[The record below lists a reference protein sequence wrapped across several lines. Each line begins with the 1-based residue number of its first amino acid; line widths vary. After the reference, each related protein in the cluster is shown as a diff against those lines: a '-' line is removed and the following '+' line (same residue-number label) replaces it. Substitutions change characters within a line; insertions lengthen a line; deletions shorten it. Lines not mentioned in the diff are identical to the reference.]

1 MSENLQ
7 YWINQ
12 NGTQSGPHT
21 IEQLESM
28 ALDKAHTYVW
38 HKGMDG
44 WKRIDKIPELAHLTA
59 EPEPAAPQESAV
71 EPIEADAITEEPH
84 EAPTEEEAAAPV
96 PPEYVE
102 PEVQVPPFVPQM
114 PPQMQQMQAPAPEC
128 PPTNLVAAIVCAVLC
143 CTPLAVVAIVLAVMT
158 KNKYSAG
165 EYAKPTNTANGERG
179 SAYCRWCS
187 PFCLCHSPC
196 LCCRPCE
203 CPSTRK
209 SHTLSSQWRWQ

>member
-59 EPEPAAPQESAV
+59 APEPAAPQVSAV
-71 EPIEADAITEEPH
+71 EPIEAEAIAEEPH
-84 EAPTEEEAAAPV
+84 EAPAKEDATAPV

-114 PPQMQQMQAPAPEC
+114 PPQMQQMQAPASGC

-143 CTPLAVVAIVLAVMT
+143 CTPLAVVAIVLAST
-158 KNKYSAG
+158 QKPKNI
-165 EYAKPTNTANGERG
+165 ANGERG
-179 SAYCRWCS
+179 SAFCRWCS

-196 LCCRPCE
+196 LCCRLCE

-209 SHTLSSQWRWQ
+209 SHSLSSQWRWQ

>member
-28 ALDKAHTYVW
+28 TLDKAHTYVW

-59 EPEPAAPQESAV
+59 APEPAAPQESAA
-71 EPIEADAITEEPH
+71 EPFETDAITEEPH
-84 EAPTEEEAAAPV
+84 EVPAEEEASAPV

-128 PPTNLVAAIVCAVLC
+128 PPTNLVAAIVWLMG
-143 CTPLAVVAIVLAVMT
+143 IRMLAVMT

-165 EYAKPTNTANGERG
+165 EYAKAQKYSEWGAWLCIL
-179 SAYCRWCS
+179 SVVLS
-187 PFCLCHSPC
+187 ILFMPFSMLM
-196 LCCRPCE
+196 L
-203 CPSTRK
+203 
-209 SHTLSSQWRWQ
+209 

>member
-59 EPEPAAPQESAV
+59 APEPAAPQESAV

-84 EAPTEEEAAAPV
+84 EAPAEEQAATPV

-114 PPQMQQMQAPAPEC
+114 PPQMQPMQAPAPEC

-165 EYAKPTNTANGERG
+165 EYAKAQKYSEWGAWLCIL
-179 SAYCRWCS
+179 SVVLS
-187 PFCLCHSPC
+187 ILFMPFSMLM
-196 LCCRPCE
+196 L
-203 CPSTRK
+203 
-209 SHTLSSQWRWQ
+209 